1 MKYEHEVL
9 PAAHESIRN
18 LEIIAQAIIVRIC
31 LCVSVIY
38 LLFSIAIFPYRDIQ
52 ELLTRE
58 EYQWMLQEFISH
70 PLLRLNISHLLFYV
84 AIACVPCVICWLVCI
99 FAAKAQQHT
108 LVLLALAAICCSG
121 LAGLVFGF
129 ALIFS
134 EWWSAYPHLFY

>member
-1 MKYEHEVL
+1 MKYEHERL

-18 LEIIAQAIIVRIC
+18 LKIIAQPIIVLIC

-38 LLFSIAIFPYRDIQ
+38 LLFSIAFFPYGDIQ

-58 EYQWMLQEFISH
+58 QIWLQEFISY
-70 PLLRLNISHLLFYV
+70 PLLRLNITHLLFYV
-84 AIACVPCVICWLVCI
+84 VIAYVPCVICALICTSS
-99 FAAKAQQHT
+99 AKAQQHK
-108 LVLLALAAICCSG
+108 LVPLAISAISCSG

-134 EWWSAYPHLFY
+134 DWWAAYPHRFY